1 MARETVTL
9 PYAPLVPYGRCT
21 RGHQVPVPHCVL
33 RAKCWWPALHRGPMH
48 TCPAAGEGS
57 PCWLQGSPPCVRSL
71 GWAVTLLV
79 LSLLSLLKDEPGQH
93 TGKRETLHKRAGGP
107 SRANLE
113 QPASVDPQLT
123 TGAGAS
129 PAQQAPPS
137 MGFSRQEYWS
147 GVPLPSPQIN
157 YTSVKKKKS

>member
-1 MARETVTL
+1 
-9 PYAPLVPYGRCT
+9 
-21 RGHQVPVPHCVL
+21 
-33 RAKCWWPALHRGPMH
+33 MH

-129 PAQQAPPS
+129 PAQPTPVHTSPPPC
-137 MGFSRQEYWS
+137 GERVNVLLGPPCAEAA
-147 GVPLPSPQIN
+147 
-157 YTSVKKKKS
+157 